1 MRFRV
6 GVILVEG
13 DRILLANHLDGRES
27 YWVLP
32 GGALE
37 NGETLEECAIREL
50 KEETCLKIKVRK
62 LLFIHEG
69 VSEDGHVVVTD
80 INFLGEIIGGTLNPK
95 PEGAYRGAKFIDIDQ
110 LEKINFYPKITIKV
124 LKEVWS
130 KNFKIEAQY
139 LIHKYD

>member
-50 KEETCLKIKVRK
+50 KEETDLKIKVRK

-80 INFLGEIIGGTLNPK
+80 INFLGEIIGGKLNPK
-95 PEGAYRGAKFIDIDQ
+95 PEGAYR
-110 LEKINFYPKITIKV
+110 
-124 LKEVWS
+124 
-130 KNFKIEAQY
+130 
-139 LIHKYD
+139 